1 VFSHALGAA
10 AGAAKQV
17 KRICVVV
24 TARPSWAKLEPVC
37 RALKARPDVEL
48 QIVACASALLERYG
62 RVVDVI
68 KAQGYSV
75 TAEVW
80 STYEGANLVT
90 SAKET
95 GALCSGL
102 AGVLPSLR
110 PDVVVVCADRHEV
123 LAVAQASAY
132 LHVPLAHL
140 QGGERTGSI
149 DDRVR
154 DSITALADLHFPATE
169 LAGYRVYG
177 LTGSADI
184 FVVGCPSLDLAKQAQ
199 DEPPV
204 TVEELGGAG
213 APIDLSQPFALV
225 LQHPVTSEADQAH
238 AQMCQTLGALYWAG
252 QDAIVMWPGQD
263 AGAEGASKAIREEV
277 ARGNG
282 PDLHTVRNLPPNRFL
297 RLLTQCAVLVGNS
310 SAGIREASYLG
321 VPVVN
326 VGSRQ
331 FGRQRGPNVVD
342 VPHDAE
348 QIAAAIQRQIAHG
361 RYPSSSI
368 YGTGDAGTRIAEVL
382 SGDCGRTDAGGIE
395 THRTRLRLR
404 LQRSHAERNSQ
415 IQRGVAGAG
424 GETR

>member
-1 VFSHALGAA
+1 
-10 AGAAKQV
+10 
-17 KRICVVV
+17 VVV

-68 KAQGYSV
+68 RRQGYTVS
-75 TAEVW
+75 AECW
-80 STYEGANLVT
+80 TTYEGASLLT

-95 GALCSGL
+95 GALL
-102 AGVLPSLR
+102 ADLGGVLQRLR
-110 PDVVVVCADRHEV
+110 PDVVAVCADRHEV
-123 LAVAQASAY
+123 LGAAQAAAY
-132 LHVPLAHL
+132 QHLRLAHL

-149 DDRVR
+149 DDKVR
-154 DSITALADLHFPATE
+154 DAITGLADIHFPATE
-169 LAGYRVYG
+169 LAALRVYSM
-177 LTGSADI
+177 TGSAH
-184 FVVGCPSLDLAKQAQ
+184 VHHVGCPSVDVAKQAQ

-213 APIDLSQPFALV
+213 APIDLSQPFGV
-225 LQHPVTSEADQAH
+225 LLMHPVTSEADQAY
-238 AQMCQTLGALYWAG
+238 AQIDTTLEGYYFAAPYLPIVAL
-252 QDAIVMWPGQD
+252 WPGQD
-263 AGAEGASKAIREEV
+263 AGADAISKRLREHQY
-277 ARGNG
+277 R
-282 PDLHTVRNLPPNRFL
+282 LHTVRNLPPNRFL

-348 QIAAAIQRQIAHG
+348 QIAKAIQRQIAHG
-361 RYPSSSI
+361 RYASSGI
-368 YGTGDAGTRIAEVL
+368 YGTGNSGQQIAEVL
-382 SGDCGRTDAGGIE
+382 ADGTGYRVNPRTV
-395 THRTRLRLR
+395 R
-404 LQRSHAERNSQ
+404 LQGHPR
-415 IQRGVAGAG
+415 
-424 GETR
+424 